1 MRFATELK
9 NLQKIMMPHSLFFFA
24 SENALFCIGQYK
36 YLHSLVQ
43 TFAHGYAKKA
53 SLSAHT
59 V

>member
-9 NLQKIMMPHSLFFFA
+9 NSQKIMMPHSLFFA
-24 SENALFCIGQYK
+24 SENVLFCIGQYK